1 MACEVV
7 HTTTGGGLGRLL
19 ADSRPA
25 KSSATER
32 KLAGIVTQI
41 ARRLSCI
48 AGSQLSLW
56 WNPQGWKEVENERA
70 WTGRGNERNGTGEE
84 QVQTEREKEL
94 S

>member
-1 MACEVV
+1 M
-7 HTTTGGGLGRLL
+7 L

-56 WNPQGWKEVENERA
+56 WNAQGCKEVENERA